1 MNYLLNWLEKNKEK
15 KIRPSASP
23 TFYRNFLESSGEV
36 RSDKHYTSTV
46 TSLCRDLTTRGKRD
60 VSRRV
65 DLPQT
70 LRRIRD
76 GRECVLP
83 STGVWSTTSQTVFV
97 GYGLDI
103 VSCHGTRRGVSGPSG
118 GGRRKEGWPDGRVDV
133 KDTRYLDFAVLVV
146 KSCRGNFGRG
156 DKNRCTE

>member
-23 TFYRNFLESSGEV
+23 TFYRNFLENSGEV

-83 STGVWSTTSQTVFV
+83 ANR
-97 GYGLDI
+97 GLVDDFPNRLR
-103 VSCHGTRRGVSGPSG
+103 GLRTRYRVVP
-118 GGRRKEGWPDGRVDV
+118 RDPPRCEWTEWWWEKEGRVARRESGR
-133 KDTRYLDFAVLVV
+133 K
-146 KSCRGNFGRG
+146 GHQIP
-156 DKNRCTE
+156 